1 MIRTESA
8 LFTLFIAALVGLPP
22 LAIDMSLPGLSAITS
37 GLGVDPGLGSLT
49 LTTFLTGFG
58 VSQLF
63 FGPLSDRFGRR
74 PVLAG
79 GLLFY
84 LLGGLACA
92 LAPNFGF
99 LLAAR
104 VVQGF
109 GAAAGTVLAIAM
121 VRDCFEGAAAQ
132 RRLAYVNAVM
142 NVAPVIAPVIGSGML
157 ALVSWRGIYGLLA
170 IVGAAIWLLSLAFV
184 PETIRQRNPTATQ
197 LGSLLRSYGRVLSH
211 RGAIAHTLIGG
222 ALFANMFSFIS
233 GSPLVFIDQLGL
245 SRPAFSG
252 IFALTSGGLVVGAL
266 TAGRLAHAPV
276 SRWFL
281 PGGIAGMV
289 VASLGLC
296 GLAVSGHLTATAAA
310 ALLLVDYI
318 AVGFALPRSV
328 YGAIE
333 PFPDIAGVASAANG
347 AIRML
352 GGAVAGGVVTALYD
366 GTAFA
371 MTTSMLLFAAA
382 GGALWLWLLR
392 PRVVVLGAAAD

>member
-184 PETIRQRNPTATQ
+184 PETIRQRDPSATR
-197 LGSLLRSYGRVLSH
+197 LFSLLHSYGRVLRH

-222 ALFANMFSFIS
+222 TLFANMFSFIS

-276 SRWFL
+276 SR
-281 PGGIAGMV
+281 
-289 VASLGLC
+289 
-296 GLAVSGHLTATAAA
+296 
-310 ALLLVDYI
+310 
-318 AVGFALPRSV
+318 
-328 YGAIE
+328 
-333 PFPDIAGVASAANG
+333 
-347 AIRML
+347 
-352 GGAVAGGVVTALYD
+352 
-366 GTAFA
+366 
-371 MTTSMLLFAAA
+371 
-382 GGALWLWLLR
+382 
-392 PRVVVLGAAAD
+392 